1 MAGKSQSY
9 AMQAINAA
17 FSARVDWCVLTNFK
31 ELRLYYSMVR
41 KAEEGLQFTLKYK
54 DFVTEKGFARLH
66 DLSKEKIAQG
76 VLETYKIR
84 RTREDVGTE
93 FVNDLFQM
101 RTDLNSSINQQNSLS
116 KEVIRES
123 VQRILDRFVVIR
135 VAEDRGVIHADS
147 LSKLVQSWNET
158 AINKNFRTLMKD
170 LKNLFRD
177 FDFSYNSKL
186 FEKHPCEDLKIDND
200 SIEKSIQTLYDYN
213 FDLID
218 ADVLGAIY
226 EDYIGHI
233 LEEKKS
239 ELGIVEDYATRKKEG
254 IYYTKIPIVE
264 YLVKKVT
271 REVLHN
277 CKDIN
282 EIQNIKI
289 LDPSCGSGSF
299 LIKAFDQ
306 VEHHYN
312 LYNLKLTKEIKKKGA
327 DLSLSHYQGLISHIK
342 NRVLTENIFGV
353 DNDQQATEIAAVNL
367 MLKTLTI
374 GEKLPT
380 ILGKNIKYGN
390 SLVDDPSYESNA
402 LIWERDFQ
410 EIISAGGFDIVLGN
424 PPWGSDLT
432 KWKDYIE
439 TKYDLAKGQY
449 DSYELFIELSKR
461 ILKKNGIWG
470 FVIPDSIFLPEH
482 QRLREFLCKNMITF
496 ALTAFGLVSL
506 AIYMAYFTRKSSGIQ
521 TVQELKLRTIGAII
535 LALGLYFLWNYLS
548 WVILADAE
556 WNIWYAMFLGH
567 NLNLWMLAL
576 PLVALPLL
584 IYKNRKTSDAEKSV

>member
-1 MAGKSQSY
+1 
-9 AMQAINAA
+9 
-17 FSARVDWCVLTNFK
+17 
-31 ELRLYYSMVR
+31 MVR

-66 DLSKEKIAQG
+66 DLSKEKIAKG

-101 RTDLNSSINQQNSLS
+101 RTELNSNINQRNNLS

-147 LSKLVQSWNET
+147 LSRLVQSWNET

-177 FDFSYNSKL
+177 LDFNYNSKL
-186 FEKHPCEDLKIDND
+186 FEEHACEDLKIDND
-200 SIEKSIQTLYDYN
+200 YIEKSIQTLYNYN

-342 NRVLTENIFGV
+342 NKVLTENIFGV

-374 GEKLPT
+374 GEKLPI

-424 PPWGSDLT
+424 PPWGSDLS

-439 TKYDLAKGQY
+439 AKYDLAKGQY

-482 QRLREFLCKNMITF
+482 QRLREFLSKNMKLLLLVKLGEGFFDVFRASALVVFQNSQADENHNVKAFTLSELLAAFAASISKKLTF
-496 ALTAFGLVSL
+496 THS
-506 AIYMAYFTRKSSGIQ
+506 
-521 TVQELKLRTIGAII
+521 
-535 LALGLYFLWNYLS
+535 
-548 WVILADAE
+548 
-556 WNIWYAMFLGH
+556 
-567 NLNLWMLAL
+567 
-576 PLVALPLL
+576 
-584 IYKNRKTSDAEKSV
+584 